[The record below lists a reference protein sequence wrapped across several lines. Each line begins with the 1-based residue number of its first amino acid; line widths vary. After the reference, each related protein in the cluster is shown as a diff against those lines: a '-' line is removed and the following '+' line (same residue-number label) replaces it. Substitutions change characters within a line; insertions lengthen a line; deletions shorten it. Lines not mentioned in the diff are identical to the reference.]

1 MQRRCICEGLRDV
14 SWRRSWTDRVQT
26 VAEGWR
32 ECSLFLV
39 PSSFL
44 GRSVVRSCD
53 RLDTGCV
60 GKVGGTGGKRSGR
73 EGAKA
78 RRREQ
83 RCVGW
88 QIATGDS
95 PAVKATRQNTASS
108 EKSNRVAGRGVVA
121 KVVPDEQAVGCF
133 GDRATVGETCR
144 SGRGGQRR
152 RAPNHATLAG
162 HGGRSEAE
170 HTIES
175 C

>member
-1 MQRRCICEGLRDV
+1 VKPKADFLYKILSHSIVRSFDRSIVRSFGHRMC
-14 SWRRSWTDRVQT
+14 RRSRGALVGNDR
-26 VAEGWR
+26 
-32 ECSLFLV
+32 
-39 PSSFL
+39 
-44 GRSVVRSCD
+44 D
-53 RLDTGCV
+53 
-60 GKVGGTGGKRSGR
+60 
-73 EGAKA
+73 AKA

-95 PAVKATRQNTASS
+95 PAVNATRRNTASS
-108 EKSNRVAGRGVVA
+108 KRSRGVAGRDVVA

-170 HTIES
+170 HAIES